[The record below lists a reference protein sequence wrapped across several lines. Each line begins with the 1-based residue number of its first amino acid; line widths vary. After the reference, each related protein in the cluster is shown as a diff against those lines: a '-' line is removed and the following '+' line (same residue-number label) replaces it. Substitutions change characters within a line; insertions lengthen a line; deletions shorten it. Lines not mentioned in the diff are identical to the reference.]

1 MNSPPKLRGNIGYF
15 QFLSLSF
22 GTMIGSA
29 WVILLGDWLGE
40 AGPGGAVLGFASGA
54 LIIMTIGA
62 CYAELASR
70 LPEAG
75 SEFIYAHRVYGRKL
89 AFAVGWFLVLYL
101 VSVTVFEALALAWI
115 AELLFPTW
123 KSASLYSVFGVAIT
137 WQMLLT
143 GIGASLCI
151 FALNLAGT
159 RVAVTSHSILTYGFL
174 FVVLCILALMLAH
187 GDPVHAQPLMGT
199 TTGKPWW
206 LGTFAIFSF
215 CAYALNGF
223 QAIPQAIEE
232 RSANTR
238 LGSIGLMIVL
248 SIAAAAA
255 FYCLVVIAAS
265 LSMPWQRLVNESL
278 PMITAASTLPH
289 GQIAA
294 RILLVATAVSLIKAW
309 NGVFMMAVR
318 LLVAMARTGYVPS
331 RFARLHPRLASPAA
345 ALCLVASLNIIGI
358 FWGKAAIDPITDMC
372 AMVLTLTYV
381 MCCVTVLR
389 LRVRSPGADFKVPG
403 GRKLVWVGLAGSAV
417 MAFVAFLAPWWQ
429 RSGFPMEWVLLLV
442 WGAIGTVVWLSYGQA
457 RVNLQ

>member
-1 MNSPPKLRGNIGYF
+1 
-15 QFLSLSF
+15 
-22 GTMIGSA
+22 
-29 WVILLGDWLGE
+29 
-40 AGPGGAVLGFASGA
+40 
-54 LIIMTIGA
+54 
-62 CYAELASR
+62 
-70 LPEAG
+70 
-75 SEFIYAHRVYGRKL
+75 
-89 AFAVGWFLVLYL
+89 
-101 VSVTVFEALALAWI
+101 
-115 AELLFPTW
+115 
-123 KSASLYSVFGVAIT
+123 
-137 WQMLLT
+137 
-143 GIGASLCI
+143 
-151 FALNLAGT
+151 
-159 RVAVTSHSILTYGFL
+159 
-174 FVVLCILALMLAH
+174 
-187 GDPVHAQPLMGT
+187 
-199 TTGKPWW
+199 
-206 LGTFAIFSF
+206 
-215 CAYALNGF
+215 
-223 QAIPQAIEE
+223 
-232 RSANTR
+232 
-238 LGSIGLMIVL
+238 

-289 GQIAA
+289 GQIVA

-331 RFARLHPRLASPAA
+331 RFARLHPRLDSPAA

>member
-1 MNSPPKLRGNIGYF
+1 VNSPPKLRGNIGYF

-289 GQIAA
+289 GQIVA